1 LEHFVITQISH
12 HGYAAVLVL
21 MILESACIPIPSE
34 AIMLFGGALAGGLTV
49 AGIHVHLDVVDV
61 ALAGAAG
68 NLIGSLIAYAVG
80 RFGGRAVLDRW
91 GGRVLLRP
99 HDLDRADAFF
109 ARRGD
114 LAVLIGRVVPVVR
127 TFISLPA
134 GIAEV
139 PPIRFAVLTVLGSL
153 PWTFALA
160 LIGDAVAS
168 HWKSVESGFT
178 VATVVVAVM
187 IVGIIGKWLWARR
200 REPMQSGP
208 SGSTEQ
214 V

>member
-49 AGIHVHLDVVDV
+49 AGVHVHLDVVEV
-61 ALAGAAG
+61 ALAGVAG

-80 RFGGRAVLDRW
+80 RWGGRAVIERW

-99 HDLDRADAFF
+99 HDLDRAEAFF

-178 VATVVVAVM
+178 VATVVLAVI
-187 IVGIIGKWLWARR
+187 IVGIIGRWLWARHR
-200 REPMQSGP
+200 VSMQSRQS
-208 SGSTEQ
+208 SGTEQ